1 MAYIR
6 LDSKAF
12 FHNLTTIKSHIAR
25 TSPTTKLALVLKDNA
40 YGHGLVEIATLA
52 RSWGIESVFVKN
64 YAEASRIENL
74 FPTITALYGEV
85 PALAAPNIWQAIPS
99 LHALIDCAK
108 LSPSRTIEL
117 KVNIGMHR
125 NGIALEELEWAL
137 SIILDSGLRLGGV
150 FAHNGYGDNDDRAFW
165 DCIGV
170 FASVK
175 HKVRA
180 WCIKHDRQIPRF
192 HCLSTSG
199 AARFYG
205 ADFCVDSKASS
216 AQSPTPESTAR
227 ESSLPLEADDL
238 VRIGIGAYGYHT
250 SEVPLHLALKPIASL
265 YARKIATQ
273 SLQKGDR
280 IGYGGVSVVEKDG
293 VFSTYDVGYGDG
305 LLRVDS
311 RQNLTCAS
319 GEKILPV
326 MSMDCFSCQSEREEI
341 CVFDDVRAWAKEF
354 GTIPY
359 MILTHLSPT
368 LKRVVV

>member
-12 FHNLTTIKSHIAR
+12 FHNLTAITNELSKAC
-25 TSPTTKLALVLKDNA
+25 PTTPNLALVLKDNA
-40 YGHGLVEIATLA
+40 YGHGLEQIAHLA
-52 RSWGIESVFVKN
+52 KQAGIESVFVKN
-64 YAEASRIENL
+64 YEEAISIAQL
-74 FPTITALYGEV
+74 FDTITALYGEI
-85 PALAAPNIWQAIPS
+85 PPNAPSNIWASIPS
-99 LHALIDCAK
+99 LQALESCATAHK
-108 LSPSRTIEL
+108 NAHQTRNIEL
-117 KVNIGMHR
+117 KIDIGMHR
-125 NGIALEELEWAL
+125 NGIAINELDSALAQLEEAEHIKLA
-137 SIILDSGLRLGGV
+137 GV
-150 FAHNGYGDNDDRAFW
+150 FGHNGYGDNDDESFFTSVQAFRE
-165 DCIGV
+165 ITN
-170 FASVK
+170 
-175 HKVRA
+175 KVRK
-180 WCIKHDRQIPRF
+180 WCEARNYPAPRF
-192 HCLSTSG
+192 HSLSTSG
-199 AARFYG
+199 ALRL
-205 ADFCVDSKASS
+205 ADS
-216 AQSPTPESTAR
+216 AHST
-227 ESSLPLEADDL
+227 LPQDLGDL

-250 SEVPLHLALKPIASL
+250 SELPLHIALKPIASL
-265 YARKIATQ
+265 YAQKIS
-273 SLQKGDR
+273 SLYLKKGDK

-359 MILTHLSPT
+359 MILTHLSPA

>member
-12 FHNLTTIKSHIAR
+12 FHNLSTIKSHI
-25 TSPTTKLALVLKDNA
+25 THLSPATTLALVLKDNA
-40 YGHGLVEIATLA
+40 YGHGLEQIAHLA
-52 RSWGIESVFVKN
+52 KQAGIESVFVKN
-64 YAEASRIENL
+64 YEEALSIAQL
-74 FPTITALYGEV
+74 FDTITALYGEI
-85 PALAAPNIWQAIPS
+85 PPNAPSNIWASIPS
-99 LHALIDCAK
+99 LQTLQSCIATHKNAHQT
-108 LSPSRTIEL
+108 RNIEL
-117 KVNIGMHR
+117 KIDIGMHR
-125 NGIALEELEWAL
+125 NGIAINELDRAL
-137 SIILDSGLRLGGV
+137 SLLENSQHIRLAGV
-150 FAHNGYGDNDDRAFW
+150 FGHNGYGDNDDESFFISMQAFRE
-165 DCIGV
+165 ITN
-170 FASVK
+170 
-175 HKVRA
+175 KVRK
-180 WCIKHDRQIPRF
+180 WCEARNYPAPRF
-192 HCLSTSG
+192 HALSTSG
-199 AARFYG
+199 ALRLG
-205 ADFCVDSKASS
+205 TDS
-216 AQSPTPESTAR
+216 AQD
-227 ESSLPLEADDL
+227 LGDL

-250 SEVPLHLALKPIASL
+250 SELPLHIALKPIASL
-265 YARKIATQ
+265 YAQKIS
-273 SLQKGDR
+273 SLYLKKGDK

-359 MILTHLSPT
+359 MILTHLSST

>member
-12 FHNLTTIKSHIAR
+12 FHNLTAITNELSKAC
-25 TSPTTKLALVLKDNA
+25 PTTPNLALVLKDNA
-40 YGHGLVEIATLA
+40 YGHGLEQIAHLA
-52 RSWGIESVFVKN
+52 KQAGIESVFVKN
-64 YAEASRIENL
+64 YEEALSIAQL
-74 FPTITALYGEV
+74 FDTITALYGEI
-85 PALAAPNIWQAIPS
+85 PPNAPSNIWASIPS
-99 LHALIDCAK
+99 LQALESCATAHK
-108 LSPSRTIEL
+108 NAHQTRNIEL
-117 KVNIGMHR
+117 KIDIGMHR
-125 NGIALEELEWAL
+125 NGIASDELDRAL
-137 SIILDSGLRLGGV
+137 SLLENSQHIRLAGV
-150 FAHNGYGDNDDRAFW
+150 FGHNGYGDNDDESFFISMQAFRE
-165 DCIGV
+165 ITN
-170 FASVK
+170 
-175 HKVRA
+175 KVRK
-180 WCIKHDRQIPRF
+180 WCEARNYPAPRF
-192 HCLSTSG
+192 HSLSTSG
-199 AARFYG
+199 ALRLG
-205 ADFCVDSKASS
+205 TES
-216 AQSPTPESTAR
+216 AQD
-227 ESSLPLEADDL
+227 LGDL

-250 SEVPLHLALKPIASL
+250 SELPLHIALKPIASL
-265 YARKIATQ
+265 WARKIS
-273 SLQKGDR
+273 SLALKKGDK

-359 MILTHLSPT
+359 MILTHLSPA